1 MTGKQLSSICL
12 LLALG
17 AGGATGQPLEQPAG
31 GGGDAS
37 ISGRVLTGAPPA
49 PLAGAVV
56 NARATEGE
64 FRTSAITDRDG
75 RYSLT
80 DLPDGRYTV
89 TAYRGGYVTPDD
101 EQATTVQV
109 GAGEA
114 LTPIDLHLARGAV
127 VTGIVTDRNG
137 QPAVGAR
144 VEALRYRFRG
154 GRREM
159 RSAGLGDSADDRGMY
174 RLYGLFPGE
183 YYVVATTGFSRALM
197 AAGAVAGSSSP
208 TYYPN
213 TTDLRTAQRLSLG
226 IGAERVGV
234 DITLATAHTG
244 RVSGQVVDSQGRPL
258 IRGSVRLIG
267 RNPPGL
273 SSHAGAVEPDGSF
286 VVEGVPPGEYVLYT
300 VTAALNGPIEF
311 ATMDLETTVG
321 DVDQVVLRMTTG
333 ATAAGRIAI
342 DGSTAVPFRPQDLQL
357 YTVPVGFV
365 DVPVGLGVGQ
375 VSQDWSFAIHGIG
388 EGQLIRLLGLPQE
401 WTLRAVLLD
410 GRDVTD
416 QPLDL
421 PAGETTAGFT
431 IEVTNRT
438 TRFRATIVDDTGQPV
453 TGARVVIFSAD
464 PARWQYPSRFVRTV
478 RSDQNGIIDV
488 RGLPAEDYLT
498 FAANGIASGAETDT
512 QFLERLRPAAT
523 AVTLGAGEMR
533 ELSIPLSEIP

>member
-1 MTGKQLSSICL
+1 MTGTHVSAACL
-12 LLALG
+12 LLALC
-17 AGGATGQPLEQPAG
+17 AASATGQPREQPAA

-64 FRTSAITDRDG
+64 LRTSAITDSDG

-80 DLPDGRYTV
+80 DLPAGRYTV
-89 TAYRGGYVTPDD
+89 TADRGGYVTPDD
-101 EQATTVQV
+101 EQAATVQV

-127 VTGIVTDRNG
+127 VTGIVTDQHG

-144 VEALRYRFRG
+144 VEAQRYRFGG
-154 GRREM
+154 GRWAM
-159 RSAGLGDSADDRGMY
+159 RSAGLGDYTDDRGMY
-174 RLYGLFPGE
+174 RLYGLSPGE
-183 YYVVATTGFSRALM
+183 YYVEATTGFSLGFMPARGM
-197 AAGAVAGSSSP
+197 TGSSSP

-213 TTDLRTAQRLSLG
+213 TTDLRSAQRLSLG
-226 IGAERVGV
+226 IGAERIGV
-234 DITLATAHTG
+234 DITLATSQTG

-258 IRGSVRLIG
+258 NRGSVSLIG

-286 VVEGVPPGEYVLYT
+286 VVEEVPPGEYVLYT
-300 VTAALNGPIEF
+300 VTPALDGPIEF

-321 DVDQVVLRMTTG
+321 DVDEVLLRTTTG

-357 YTVPVGFV
+357 YTLPVGFV
-365 DVPVGLGVGQ
+365 DVPVGRGVGQ
-375 VSQDWSFAIHGIG
+375 VSQDWSFAIRGMG
-388 EGQLIRLLGLPQE
+388 EGQLIRLLGLPEE
-401 WTLRAVLLD
+401 WTLRAVLID

-416 QPLDL
+416 QPLEL
-421 PAGETTAGFT
+421 PAGETTTGFT

-488 RGLPAEDYLT
+488 RGLPADDYLT
-498 FAANGIASGAETDT
+498 VAATGIASGAETDM

>member
-1 MTGKQLSSICL
+1 MTGKHLSSVCL
-12 LLALG
+12 LLALCAAG
-17 AGGATGQPLEQPAG
+17 ANGQPLEQPAA

-80 DLPDGRYTV
+80 DLPDGRYIV

-101 EQATTVQV
+101 EQAATVQV

-114 LTPIDLHLARGAV
+114 LTPIDLRLARGAV
-127 VTGIVTDRNG
+127 VTGIVTDQHG

-144 VEALRYRFRG
+144 VEAQRYRFRG

-159 RSAGLGDSADDRGMY
+159 RSAGRGDNTDDRGMY

-183 YYVVATTGFSRALM
+183 YYVVATTGFLRVLS
-197 AAGAVAGSSSP
+197 VARGVTGSASA

-213 TTDLRTAQRLSLG
+213 TTDLRSAQRLSLG
-226 IGAERVGV
+226 IGTERTGV
-234 DITLATAHTG
+234 DITLATGLTG
-244 RVSGQVVDSQGRPL
+244 RVSGQVIDSQGRL
-258 IRGSVRLIG
+258 LNRGSVSLIG

-273 SSHAGAVEPDGSF
+273 GSYAGAVEPDGSF

-300 VTAALNGPIEF
+300 VTAALDGPIEF
-311 ATMDLETTVG
+311 ATIELETTAE
-321 DVDQVVLRMTTG
+321 DVDQIVLRMTTG
-333 ATAAGRIAI
+333 ATATGRIAI

-357 YTVPVGFV
+357 YTVPVGSV

-375 VSQDWSFAIHGIG
+375 VSQDWSFAIHGMG
-388 EGQLIRLLGLPQE
+388 EGQLIRLLGLPEE

-416 QPLDL
+416 QPVEL

-438 TRFRATIVDDTGQPV
+438 ARFRATIVDDTGQPV
-453 TGARVVIFSAD
+453 TGARLVIFSAD
-464 PARWQYPSRFVRTV
+464 PARWQYPSRFVHSV
-478 RSDQNGIIDV
+478 RSDQDGIIDV
-488 RGLPAEDYLT
+488 RGLPPEDYLT
-498 FAANGIASGAETDT
+498 FAATGIAIGAETDT
-512 QFLERLRPAAT
+512 VFLERLRPAAT

-533 ELSIPLSEIP
+533 ELSISLSEIP